1 MTARQIEFPKPDV
14 LRRLAL
20 SDSGFVFDP
29 LSGASYTVNGTGLA
43 LLRLLQQ
50 DELGSDVTQIV
61 SRLRDDFDVEPATA
75 EQDILE
81 FAGVLRSQFK

>member
-50 DELGSDVTQIV
+50 DEPGSDITRMV
-61 SRLRDDFDVEPATA
+61 SRLRDEFEVEAATA

>member
-50 DELGSDVTQIV
+50 DEPGSDITRMV
-61 SRLRDDFDVEPATA
+61 SRLRDEFEVEAAIA